1 MSKKY
6 QINVYNWNTGRMES
20 ETVSASERR
29 YFAKQE
35 MEHAI
40 SQKYNNPALLSEN
53 DFPVQYTLFI
63 DGEKAVSIAQK
74 LCNGYCYT
82 QFYGGQMEAV
92 LDNLV
97 AISFFPTRAMAYK
110 AAKIAKQI
118 FKSPVEMMEEK
129 DFVLDTP
136 EYGLVISTKQNV
148 ILTM

>member
-1 MSKKY
+1 MGKKY

-63 DGEKAVSIAQK
+63 GEKAVSIAQK